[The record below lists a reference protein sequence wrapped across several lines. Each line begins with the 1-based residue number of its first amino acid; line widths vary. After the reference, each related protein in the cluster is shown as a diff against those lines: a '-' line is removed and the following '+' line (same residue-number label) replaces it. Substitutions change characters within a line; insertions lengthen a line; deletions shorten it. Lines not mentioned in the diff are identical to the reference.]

1 MKHFRYSFIVT
12 ALSLVLAF
20 SWGGGLTDI
29 KGGLTAM
36 MLALILGIME
46 VSLSFENAVANA
58 VVLKTMDRKWQQIF
72 LTLGM
77 VIAVFGMR
85 LLFPILIVAMA
96 TSQSIQAVT
105 TMAFQHPEQYSEYL
119 QQSHTTISAFGGTFL
134 FMVFLNFM
142 LDDAKELHWIAVIE
156 ERLMKLGKLDSIQAM
171 LTLILLLIL
180 YRILP
185 LEDAAR
191 VSMLVAGIAGIILY
205 ISVSSIDSLLNDSG
219 ETDEKDESNTSA
231 VGLATRSGII
241 GFIYLEILDA
251 SFSFD
256 GVIGAF
262 AVTRDLVIIMLGLSI
277 GAMFV
282 RSLTVFL
289 VEKGTLDA
297 YVYLEHGAHWA
308 IGILAGIM
316 LAGISIHIPEI
327 FTGLSGIL
335 VILVSL
341 TSSESYRL
349 AKENKPSDIFSA
361 CRSLLGMKSKISQI

>member
-1 MKHFRYSFIVT
+1 MKHFRYSFLVT
-12 ALSLVLAF
+12 LLCLVGAF
-20 SWGGGLTDI
+20 AWGGGIHNLQ
-29 KGGLTAM
+29 GGLTAVA
-36 MLALILGIME
+36 LALILGVME

-58 VVLKTMDRKWQQIF
+58 MVLKTMDRYWQQIF

-96 TSQSIQAVT
+96 TNQSLQSVAY
-105 TMAFQHPEQYSEYL
+105 MAFEHPEQYSEYL

-134 FMVFLNFM
+134 FLVFLNFM
-142 LDDAKELHWIAVIE
+142 LDDAKERHWIAIIE
-156 ERLMKLGKLDSIQAM
+156 KRLKKLGKLDSVQAM
-171 LTLILLLIL
+171 IALILLIIL
-180 YRILP
+180 YRSLP
-185 LEDAAR
+185 LGDSER
-191 VSMLVAGIAGIILY
+191 VSMLIAGISGIILY
-205 ISVSSIDSLLNDSG
+205 ISVSSIDSLLSDDGDS
-219 ETDEKDESNTSA
+219 EEK
-231 VGLATRSGII
+231 GLGPAKRAGVI

-289 VEKGTLDA
+289 VKKGTLDE

-316 LAGISIHIPEI
+316 LASISVNIPEVL
-327 FTGLSGIL
+327 TGLSGVM

-341 TSSESYRL
+341 ISSESYKL
-349 AKENKPSDIFSA
+349 AHKNQPCGIMDS
-361 CRSLLGMKSKISQI
+361 CRSLMGMTATALPHDPE